1 MADDAL
7 RAPGPSRRE
16 QAAEGGEPAS
26 EGNAKMTQTPL
37 GALTR
42 THYCG
47 ELRVDHV
54 GQRACLMGWVHN
66 RRDHGGVVFLD
77 VRDRSG
83 KVQVVFRPEAD
94 AELSRRARELRG
106 EDVVAVVGSV
116 GARPEPMRNPDM
128 PTGDVELL
136 PVEVHVLNTSLTPPF
151 EVSDEVQ
158 ASEEL
163 RLRYRYLDL
172 RRPSM
177 QRRMILRHRVVRAIR
192 EYLNAEGFV
201 EIETPLLTRSTP
213 EGARDY
219 LVPSRIHPGMFYALA
234 QSPQM
239 YKQLLMVA
247 GFDRYYQ
254 IARCMRD
261 EDQRGDRQ
269 PEHTQID
276 VEMSFAEEQDVMR
289 VAEGFLVAAAQ
300 AAGRGGVEAPFPRL
314 AYQEALARFGT
325 DKPDLRFPLEFLDV
339 TGIALGAGL
348 TFLVPEEGSVARLLR
363 CSAAQAL
370 SRRQL
375 DEAAELAA
383 GKGARFAWTKWIE
396 EQPTGPLAKALDE
409 PHKRELASRTGWQ
422 RGEAVLAVGGSAKA
436 VAEAMCAVRAWV
448 ISTLEMKPAHELAF
462 LWVTDFPLFSIDD
475 QTGKLE
481 PAHHMFTMPRE
492 TDIPRLESEP
502 LSVMARH
509 YDLVC
514 NGVELASGSVRIH
527 RRDLQERIMRL
538 LGMSPQ
544 QMSDGFGFLLEAFEY
559 GAPPHAG
566 IAPGIDR
573 IVMILAGQQSIREV
587 IAFPKTLKASSLLM
601 RSPTPVSEQ
610 QLKDL
615 HLKLDLRNGD

>member
-1 MADDAL
+1 MARSPSEQAQDAAGAPGGAAIQPAGELKRTHCCGDL
-7 RAPGPSRRE
+7 RAE
-16 QAAEGGEPAS
+16 
-26 EGNAKMTQTPL
+26 
-37 GALTR
+37 
-42 THYCG
+42 
-47 ELRVDHV
+47 HV
-54 GQRACLMGWVHN
+54 GLAVCVLGWAHN

-83 KVQVVFRPEAD
+83 KVQVVFRPGTD
-94 AELSRRARELRG
+94 SQLSRRARQLHG
-106 EDVVAVVGSV
+106 EDVVAVVGTV
-116 GARPEPMRNPDM
+116 GARPETMRNPDM
-128 PTGDVELL
+128 PTGDVEIL
-136 PVEVHVLNTSLTPPF
+136 PSELHVLNASLTPPF
-151 EVSDEVQ
+151 EITDDVQ

-177 QRRMILRHRVVRAIR
+177 QQRIILRHRVVTAIR
-192 EYLNAEGFV
+192 EYLNAHGFV

-219 LVPSRIHPGMFYALA
+219 LVPSRMHPGMFYALA

-276 VEMSFAEEQDVMR
+276 IEMSFADEQDVMR
-289 VAEGFLVAAAQ
+289 VTEGLLIAAVE

-314 AYQEALARFGT
+314 PYREALERFGT
-325 DKPDLRFPLEFLDV
+325 DKPDLRFALEFVDITDV
-339 TGIALGAGL
+339 AVAGGLG
-348 TFLVPEEGSVARLLR
+348 FLVSEERSVARVLR
-363 CSAAQAL
+363 CSDVHAL
-370 SRRQL
+370 SRKRL
-375 DEAAELAA
+375 DEAAALAA
-383 GKGARFAWTKWIE
+383 TVGARFTWAKWNE
-396 EQPTGPLAKALDE
+396 EQPTGPLAKALKE
-409 PHKRELASRTGWQ
+409 PGRTALIARTGWQ
-422 RGEAVLAVGGSAKA
+422 PSETVLAVGGSAKT
-436 VAEAMCAVRAWV
+436 VTEAMCALRPWV
-448 ISTLEMKPAHELAF
+448 ISSLQIKPTRELAF
-462 LWVTDFPLFSIDD
+462 LWVTDFPLFGVDD
-475 QTGKLE
+475 QTGQLE

-492 TDIPRLESEP
+492 EDIPRLESEP
-502 LSVMARH
+502 LSAMARH

-544 QMSDGFGFLLEAFEY
+544 QISDRFGFLLEAFQY

-573 IVMILAGQQSIREV
+573 IVMILAAQQSIREV

-601 RSPTPVSEQ
+601 RSPAPVSEQ
-610 QLKDL
+610 QLKEL
-615 HLKLDLRNGD
+615 HLKLDLGSDK